1 MSNQIKTRAQMM
13 AEAKA
18 KMAQPQMVLPEGT
31 YKVKVVATKELFQG
45 KEAKPNEPFDQ
56 IEYSF
61 ADENGQTI
69 SQKAYNWLN
78 TEKARDNA
86 SQTIANILNEPAT
99 FFEHNKLVGKE
110 VALTIRYQEGF
121 SRPNCFIAP
130 VNTIKTV
137 SVASAPV
144 EEFDLELE

>member
-1 MSNQIKTRAQMM
+1 MSNQNQIKTRAQMM

-18 KMAQPQMVLPEGT
+18 RMAQPQMVLPEGT
-31 YKVKVVATKELFQG
+31 YKVKVVATKEINDSNGL
-45 KEAKPNEPFDQ
+45 PTQ

-61 ADENGQTI
+61 ADENGQPI

-86 SQTIANILNEPAT
+86 SQTVANILNEPAT
-99 FFEHNKLVGKE
+99 FFDHGKLVGKE

-130 VNTIKTV
+130 VETIKTV
-137 SVASAPV
+137 SVASAPT
-144 EEFDLELE
+144 EFDDIQLD

>member
-1 MSNQIKTRAQMM
+1 MSNQIKTREQMK

-18 KMAQPQMVLPEGT
+18 RRKKPQLPLPEGT
-31 YKVKVVATKELFQG
+31 YKVKVIATKEINDEHDL
-45 KEAKPNEPFDQ
+45 PVQ

-61 ADENGQTI
+61 ADEKGQPI

-86 SQTIANILNEPAT
+86 SQTVADILEEEADY
-99 FFEHNKLVGKE
+99 FDHGKLVGKE
-110 VALTIRYQEGF
+110 VALTIRYQEGY
-121 SRPNCFIAP
+121 SRPNCIIAH

-144 EEFDLELE
+144 EEFDIELE

>member
-1 MSNQIKTRAQMM
+1 MSNQIKTRAQMV

-18 KMAQPQMVLPEGT
+18 RMAQPQMVLPEGT
-31 YKVKVVATKELFQG
+31 YKVKVIATKEINDEHGL
-45 KEAKPNEPFDQ
+45 PTQ

-61 ADENGQTI
+61 ADEKGQSI

-86 SQTIANILNEPAT
+86 SQTIANILNESAT
-99 FFEHNKLVGKE
+99 FFDHAKLVGKE